1 MGFMI
6 TIHRHWPSTWK
17 GARSGAPPGIWAFL
31 SSLREHWVPLFLS
44 LSLLFSPLGVSSAQS
59 WFLFLTLGLVSW
71 PQSKYLGQ
79 HSLYLSGFCPPSCQ
93 LLFWL
98 LFCSNW
104 GQRVAAWP
112 SSGCKSWAA
121 QGQPTPVWSGTSSC
135 FNQPCSGE
143 ASGKYGCLVPSGVP
157 PSPQK
162 YACTCAKSLQSCP
175 TLCNPM
181 DFSPPDSSVH
191 GDSPSKNTGRGCH
204 ALLQGLFLTQE
215 LNLWLLCLLHWQ
227 MGSLPPVPP
236 GKHPPPQHCQKYVY
250 AIMLGIYECDL
261 I

>member
-1 MGFMI
+1 MF
-6 TIHRHWPSTWK
+6 
-17 GARSGAPPGIWAFL
+17 
-31 SSLREHWVPLFLS
+31 
-44 LSLLFSPLGVSSAQS
+44 
-59 WFLFLTLGLVSW
+59 GLASW
-71 PQSKYLGQ
+71 PQSKCLGQ
-79 HSLYLSGFCPPSCQ
+79 HSLYLSGFCPPSFQ

-98 LFCSNW
+98 LFCSDW

-121 QGQPTPVWSGTSSC
+121 RDSPHLFGSGTSSC

-157 PSPQK
+157 PPPQK
-162 YACTCAKSLQSCP
+162 YACMRAKSLQSCP

-181 DFSPPDSSVH
+181 DFSPPGSSVH
-191 GDSPSKNTGRGCH
+191 GDSLSKNTGGGCH

-215 LNLWLLCLLHWQ
+215 LNLWLLHLLHWQ

-236 GKHPPPQHCQKYVY
+236 EKAPPPRCQKYVY